1 MDDQAWRMMEI
12 RGNEG
17 TDERGRE
24 RTRRTGFSVSFFPV
38 DSCFYSPARARIAAA
53 KCPNKYNARHG
64 RVETLIRANKYSHRS
79 GT

>member
-38 DSCFYSPARARIAAA
+38 DSCFYSPARL
-53 KCPNKYNARHG
+53 
-64 RVETLIRANKYSHRS
+64 E
-79 GT
+79 